1 MVTSA
6 GTPLWCPLTVNL
18 LTQTTG
24 TVDGAYYKDANA
36 VQLDT
41 REATEAIF
49 DQKKITGVRMKM
61 IIPQASGSTYTVRN
75 GTTGTVG
82 AVNIQPSRVI
92 WAYDEN
98 D

>member
-1 MVTSA
+1 MVTTEQ
-6 GTPLWCPLTVNL
+6 TPNWCPLTVNL
-18 LTQTTG
+18 LTRTTES
-24 TVDGAYYKDANA
+24 VDGRFYKDANA
-36 VQLDT
+36 VQLAT

-61 IIPQASGSTYTVRN
+61 IIPQAAGSTYTVRN
-75 GTTGTVG
+75 VTTGTVG